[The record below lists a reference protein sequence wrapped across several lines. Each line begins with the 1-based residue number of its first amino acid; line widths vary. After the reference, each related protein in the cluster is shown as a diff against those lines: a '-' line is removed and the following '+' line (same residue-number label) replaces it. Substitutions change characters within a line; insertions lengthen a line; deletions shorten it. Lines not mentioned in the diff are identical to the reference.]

1 MQYTADELND
11 VLEWLHNLEED
22 ALTAIIDKIADEN
35 PNFLGYVMSD
45 DALMLGENEAE
56 VILFIAV
63 VFYKTVERK
72 LGKVEPISEETIDHL
87 QDANWQLF
95 EGAENKKPEEMG
107 DYVNE
112 IVEKYS
118 EPEFLYYILDAL
130 EEEENDEDDLGIEE
144 TAKVPMFVMLK
155 TVADALLD

>member
-35 PNFLGYVMSD
+35 PHLLGYVMSD

-72 LGKVEPISEETIDHL
+72 LGQVEAISEEAIDQL

-95 EGAENKKPEEMG
+95 EDAENKKPAEMAE
-107 DYVNE
+107 YVNE
-112 IVEKYS
+112 LVEKHA

-130 EEEENDEDDLGIEE
+130 EEEESDEDDLGIEE
-144 TAKVPMFVMLK
+144 SAKVPMFVMLK